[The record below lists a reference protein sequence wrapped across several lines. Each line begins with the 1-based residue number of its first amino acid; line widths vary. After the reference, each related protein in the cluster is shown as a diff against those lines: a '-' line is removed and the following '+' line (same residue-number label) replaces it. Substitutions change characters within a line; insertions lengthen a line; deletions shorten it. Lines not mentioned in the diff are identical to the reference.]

1 MSRMEDEARQS
12 EVERELQGLLEL
24 RGGPQA
30 EADFRFLRQ
39 CLRVARAMSKE
50 AFGTQ
55 HNANTALQLL
65 DLMTRVQ
72 SAKPSPSKDE
82 ALERGEASFEAD

>member
-1 MSRMEDEARQS
+1 MSRMEDEQRSA
-12 EVERELQGLLEL
+12 EVERELQALSEL

-39 CLRVARAMSKE
+39 CLRVARALSRE
-50 AFGTQ
+50 AFGAQ
-55 HNANTALQLL
+55 HNAGTTVQLL

-72 SAKPSPSKDE
+72 SAKPAGSRDE
-82 ALERGEASFEAD
+82 ALERGEASFEPG